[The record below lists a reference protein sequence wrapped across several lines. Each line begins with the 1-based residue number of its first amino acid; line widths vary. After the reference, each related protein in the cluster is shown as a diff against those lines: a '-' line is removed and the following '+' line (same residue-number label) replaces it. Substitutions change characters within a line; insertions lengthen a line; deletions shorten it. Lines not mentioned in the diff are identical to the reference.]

1 MIAYVI
7 LWLLDILGDLSKK
20 DACKDT
26 IGGNQPIPVSLR
38 RAQAIS
44 FFFPKS
50 VVFHYTMLNKH
61 S

>member
-26 IGGNQPIPVSLR
+26 IGGNQPIPVCLR

-44 FFFPKS
+44 FFIPQISGFPL
-50 VVFHYTMLNKH
+50 YYA
-61 S
+61 

>member
-26 IGGNQPIPVSLR
+26 IGENQPIPVSLR

-44 FFFPKS
+44 FFIPQISGFPL
-50 VVFHYTMLNKH
+50 YYA
-61 S
+61 

>member
-20 DACKDT
+20 DACKDS

-38 RAQAIS
+38 GAQAIS
-44 FFFPKS
+44 FFIPQISGFPL
-50 VVFHYTMLNKH
+50 YYA
-61 S
+61 